1 MKLHRRPL
9 PADRPSRR
17 SAFRPRPGELQYL
30 ASLVLP
36 ARRLLLQCRRVPRCR
51 RVLRCRRVP
60 PFLRVRRS
68 QLALRSRRAPRFRRV
83 RRCRLEVL
91 RSVPRF
97 RRVLR

>member
-1 MKLHRRPL
+1 VKLHRRPL

-17 SAFRPRPGELQYL
+17 SAFRPCPGELHYL

-36 ARRLLLQCRRVPRCR
+36 ARRLLLQCQRVPRCR
-51 RVLRCRRVP
+51 PVLRCRRVP

-68 QLALRSRRAPRFRRV
+68 QLAPRFRRV

>member
-1 MKLHRRPL
+1 LKLHRRPL

-17 SAFRPRPGELQYL
+17 SAFRPRPGELHYL

-36 ARRLLLQCRRVPRCR
+36 VRRLLLQCQRVPRFQ
-51 RVLRCRRVP
+51 RVP

-68 QLALRSRRAPRFRRV
+68 QLALRSRRAPRFRQV